1 MMCIFTEQL
10 QEPEKEE
17 KETVNFVVMLRKG
30 NKQQYKNVAV
40 PTDSELALN
49 LRSQE
54 KVTSFFGFI
63 IVRSMHSKLN
73 KSDIGYSDGQCVLPY
88 LITLQMFTIQ
98 V

>member
-54 KVTSFFGFI
+54 KVTSFFWFHYCE
-63 IVRSMHSKLN
+63 VYAFQPK
-73 KSDIGYSDGQCVLPY
+73 
-88 LITLQMFTIQ
+88 
-98 V
+98 

>member
-1 MMCIFTEQL
+1 MMWIFTEQL

-54 KVTSFFGFI
+54 KVMSFFWFHYYE
-63 IVRSMHSKLN
+63 VYAFQAK
-73 KSDIGYSDGQCVLPY
+73 
-88 LITLQMFTIQ
+88 
-98 V
+98 

>member
-54 KVTSFFGFI
+54 KVTSFFWFHYCE
-63 IVRSMHSKLN
+63 VYAFQAK
-73 KSDIGYSDGQCVLPY
+73 
-88 LITLQMFTIQ
+88 
-98 V
+98 

>member
-54 KVTSFFGFI
+54 KVTFFFWFHYCE
-63 IVRSMHSKLN
+63 V
-73 KSDIGYSDGQCVLPY
+73 
-88 LITLQMFTIQ
+88 
-98 V
+98 

>member
-54 KVTSFFGFI
+54 KVTSFFWF
-63 IVRSMHSKLN
+63 H
-73 KSDIGYSDGQCVLPY
+73 
-88 LITLQMFTIQ
+88 
-98 V
+98 

>member
-54 KVTSFFGFI
+54 KVTSFFL
-63 IVRSMHSKLN
+63 VSL
-73 KSDIGYSDGQCVLPY
+73 L
-88 LITLQMFTIQ
+88 
-98 V
+98 

>member
-17 KETVNFVVMLRKG
+17 NETVNFVVMLRKG

-54 KVTSFFGFI
+54 KVTSFFWF
-63 IVRSMHSKLN
+63 H
-73 KSDIGYSDGQCVLPY
+73 
-88 LITLQMFTIQ
+88 
-98 V
+98 